1 MNLRSRAPLH
11 HPGIQLAPLVDV
23 LLLLLIFFLLT
34 WNAARNE
41 NELDVKVP
49 KASAAREKSAP
60 IGDVVVNVKADGNV
74 VVNRRTLTG
83 PELTDLL
90 KGLVQ
95 LNAEQAVVIRG
106 DEAGAYKNIIGV
118 LNICT
123 QAGITNSGSQRAPF
137 WPSTRPRFGVPNRCS
152 LPSPVPS
159 RLTNSTHF
167 PRGLR
172 QINRAKPLRRKPK
185 PLIAVRSITQTLCS
199 TASSTISPSRNTK
212 NISTIIRAVPV
223 ARTLIFHWVNVFE
236 IFIAPPM
243 RGPAFR
249 KS

>member
-1 MNLRSRAPLH
+1 MNLRRHATPQ

-74 VVNRRTLTG
+74 VVNRRTLSG
-83 PELTDLL
+83 PELTELL
-90 KGLVQ
+90 KSLVQ

-123 QAGITNSGSQRAPF
+123 EAGITNVAF
-137 WPSTRPRFGVPNRCS
+137 AT
-152 LPSPVPS
+152 
-159 RLTNSTHF
+159 
-167 PRGLR
+167 
-172 QINRAKPLRRKPK
+172 AK
-185 PLIAVRSITQTLCS
+185 
-199 TASSTISPSRNTK
+199 
-212 NISTIIRAVPV
+212 
-223 ARTLIFHWVNVFE
+223 
-236 IFIAPPM
+236 
-243 RGPAFR
+243 
-249 KS
+249 

>member
-1 MNLRSRAPLH
+1 MNLRGHAPLQ

-83 PELTDLL
+83 PELTELL
-90 KGLVQ
+90 KSLVQ
-95 LNAEQAVVIRG
+95 LNSEQAVVIRG
-106 DEAGAYKNIIGV
+106 DEGGAYKNIINV

-123 QAGITNSGSQRAPF
+123 EAGVTNVAF
-137 WPSTRPRFGVPNRCS
+137 AT
-152 LPSPVPS
+152 
-159 RLTNSTHF
+159 
-167 PRGLR
+167 
-172 QINRAKPLRRKPK
+172 AK
-185 PLIAVRSITQTLCS
+185 
-199 TASSTISPSRNTK
+199 
-212 NISTIIRAVPV
+212 
-223 ARTLIFHWVNVFE
+223 
-236 IFIAPPM
+236 
-243 RGPAFR
+243 
-249 KS
+249 